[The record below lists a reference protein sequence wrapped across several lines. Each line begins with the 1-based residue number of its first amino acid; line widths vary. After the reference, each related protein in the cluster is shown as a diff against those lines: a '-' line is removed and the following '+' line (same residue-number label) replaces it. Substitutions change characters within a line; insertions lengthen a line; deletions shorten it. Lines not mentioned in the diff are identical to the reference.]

1 MKQSLEVSSVF
12 QAGTLAGSGGTIT
25 GTGTDWGPTYM
36 PECKMVVALG
46 ATPSGTLVATLQQ
59 SAALSTGYTDVGTIN
74 TVGSTGG
81 TLTYEYNA
89 GALTGRY
96 LRVVSTATG
105 GTVLYTAAL
114 IGRKYVTS

>member
-1 MKQSLEVSSVF
+1 MRESLEVSSVF

-25 GTGTDWGPTYM
+25 GTGTDWGPTYL
-36 PECKMVVALG
+36 PECKMVVVTG

-59 SAALSTGYTDVGTIN
+59 SAALGSGYADVGTIN
-74 TVGSTGG
+74 TVGTTGG
-81 TLTYEYNA
+81 TATYEYNA

-96 LRVVSTATG
+96 LRVVATASS